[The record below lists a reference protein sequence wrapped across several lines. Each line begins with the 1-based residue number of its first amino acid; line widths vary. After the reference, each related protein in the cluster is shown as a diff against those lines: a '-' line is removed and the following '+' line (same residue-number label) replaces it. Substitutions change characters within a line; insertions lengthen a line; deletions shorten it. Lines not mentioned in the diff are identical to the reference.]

1 MKSIF
6 NTIKAISILIVGMVL
21 FFTFCGRNDSK
32 DNGKGKGVGRL
43 IILNQLTRTS
53 TTTST
58 NPSGTTITIPQG
70 LGQ

>member
-6 NTIKAISILIVGMVL
+6 KTIKAISILIVGMAL
-21 FFTFCGRNDSK
+21 LFTFCGRNDSK
-32 DNGKGKGVGRL
+32 DNDKGKGVRRL

-58 NPSGTTITIPQG
+58 NTSGTTITIPQG